1 MSDLEDNILNGD
13 VAASMDNIV
22 YDDMLAEHISEV
34 FERDSRRYSRALTD
48 EQEAKIL

>member
-1 MSDLEDNILNGD
+1 MSDLEDNVINGG
-13 VAASMDNIV
+13 VALSMDNTI
-22 YDDMLAEHISEV
+22 YDDMLAEQISEI